1 MAAGGSC
8 LHAWREENDALA
20 GRWRRVTSSPGPDG
34 SVKQAAQQCQLAFT
48 QLLQKIQGLP
58 AALAAL
64 PLELTVLCN
73 SLLLDIGLA
82 SDCREKLLARIG
94 HGLGRVLEARAVSGQ
109 GLSLEESWRR
119 VLQEG
124 TPEELH
130 IPLQRLATLQGV
142 LWLSAASHLGMVE
155 RLFRL
160 LSGAKAW
167 HPPDGRE
174 SDPLLVQSVRDLK
187 DMLWTSAA
195 FLQGFQ
201 EVEAGN
207 FTAALALLQAA
218 ATGLC
223 SKRVL
228 AQIFT
233 LMGCCH
239 LRMGKPQTAIQHL
252 KRALQVDFSFLPAL
266 YQAALLYH
274 QLGLTGAELEALAL
288 LYQALDDSTQVTTE
302 SISPHFLIRTE
313 LLTGTPQLTAFYG
326 LHHPLEVKY
335 LLAQR
340 CLQAGRAS
348 EAVEHYLD
356 LLAQLHEGPLHQVC
370 RSRDL
375 ALPRVPEV
383 FLEAAAALGEL
394 ARHQDA
400 IALCEEVFT
409 RTSRLIPERLRIDLS
424 LSAGEDLLGPAG
436 SSPTES
442 PRGFRQ
448 RERESLRCLLWR
460 AASCLLQGWAWAA
473 LREAKEA
480 ISHFSRC
487 LNDLLRVQFVNT
499 GSHNSPEEEVA
510 VDTALLEARAIP
522 QIRQLALTGR
532 GTQFLEM
539 GRDKEALMD
548 FQHSLHTCPDSLTV
562 QLYLLYTLWK
572 LHRRQEAAVR
582 WQEFCSNPGQ
592 KEEEAKRPFPL
603 YLCSCVKQMEFP
615 HVESLTRNLES
626 CLAGCSQGP

>member
-160 LSGAKAW
+160 LSGAK
-167 HPPDGRE
+167 
-174 SDPLLVQSVRDLK
+174 
-187 DMLWTSAA
+187 
-195 FLQGFQ
+195 
-201 EVEAGN
+201 
-207 FTAALALLQAA
+207 
-218 ATGLC
+218 
-223 SKRVL
+223 
-228 AQIFT
+228 
-233 LMGCCH
+233 
-239 LRMGKPQTAIQHL
+239 GKPQTAIQHL